1 MFLKQ
6 EEWFLNQLKTE
17 IPVHLPG
24 HPQMD
29 QQSLKEKV
37 KYSFSVIQQI
47 SSQSQDHIN
56 HCTSKLGKAIRMGWL
71 PFLGLRSKGHQQ

>member
-17 IPVHLPG
+17 ILEHLPG

-29 QQSLKEKV
+29 QQSLKDKV
-37 KYSFSVIQQI
+37 KYSFSIIHHKYSTNVKPELESHQPLHEQVRKG
-47 SSQSQDHIN
+47 HRN
-56 HCTSKLGKAIRMGWL
+56 EMA
-71 PFLGLRSKGHQQ
+71 PFLRAQK

>member
-17 IPVHLPG
+17 IPEHLPG
-24 HPQMD
+24 HPQTD

-37 KYSFSVIQQI
+37 KYSF
-47 SSQSQDHIN
+47 
-56 HCTSKLGKAIRMGWL
+56 L
-71 PFLGLRSKGHQQ
+71 